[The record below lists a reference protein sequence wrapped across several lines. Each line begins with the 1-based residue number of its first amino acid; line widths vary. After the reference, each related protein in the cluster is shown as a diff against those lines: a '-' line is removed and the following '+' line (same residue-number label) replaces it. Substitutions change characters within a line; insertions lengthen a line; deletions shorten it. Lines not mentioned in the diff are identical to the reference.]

1 MGTRSTQPAPQE
13 GTQAPHRQA
22 ADQIRRRLRAGAA
35 SDFRARPVSPD
46 ASISRKRF
54 KRGGEFARRTSRSA
68 CSRPLSRIRGSG
80 SSCHVTSRPPS
91 TATVSSGGFASS
103 HGLVCCRRYAP
114 VLRKIS
120 RFEPSATPTP
130 REWMP
135 WRPISPRS
143 LAEFRRSRAPI
154 PRTTRL
160 RTHKSNAAPSGLVRA
175 RLPGGDLADT
185 AGVVPL
191 LSKLLGVRDRS
202 NRTLRRGARRV
213 DGGEANRPVS
223 SVPSGRLRP
232 RPIANR
238 LSGTQHG

>member
-80 SSCHVTSRPPS
+80 SSCHDTSRPPS
-91 TATVSSGGFASS
+91 TATVSSGGFVSS
-103 HGLVCCRRYAP
+103 HGLVCYRRYAP
-114 VLRKIS
+114 VRRKIS

-130 REWMP
+130 REWIP

-143 LAEFRRSRAPI
+143 LAESRRSPAPNLI
-154 PRTTRL
+154 TR
-160 RTHKSNAAPSGLVRA
+160 RPNAARSGPVRA
-175 RLPGGDLADT
+175 RLPGGDLTDT
-185 AGVVPL
+185 ARVVPL

-202 NRTLRRGARRV
+202 DRTLRRGARHV
-213 DGGEANRPVS
+213 DGSPANRPVS

-238 LSGTQHG
+238 LSGTLHG